1 MLHVLVNYI
10 NFKLDLLNVFST
22 KNTDRLVRTWT
33 QCVMSSKGYGSMSV
47 CVFMWVRSGICT
59 YMSNVSTCTDAHGYV
74 YVCVR
79 VCMSTCLALQI
90 QSLCIYSTCVHVCMT
105 LPVPVH
111 VGVYWVSRCT
121 RGWWRSPGRTGR
133 GVW

>member
-1 MLHVLVNYI
+1 MKNATCSWELCLRQVEFAFSAKSTDQWVENMDVMCNFHQGIWQHV
-10 NFKLDLLNVFST
+10 
-22 KNTDRLVRTWT
+22 
-33 QCVMSSKGYGSMSV
+33 GV
-47 CVFMWVRSGICT
+47 CMHVDEFRYLCLAQMHMGI
-59 YMSNVSTCTDAHGYV
+59 
-74 YVCVR
+74 YVCMR
-79 VCMSTCLALQI
+79 MFTCLALQI
-90 QSLCIYSTCVHVCMT
+90 QPLCIYSTCVHVCMT